1 MMLGGAWP
9 GFVVRCVVI
18 RMSAHADGGVG
29 CVGERGVRGFCCVA
43 YVGTCANFPILFR
56 ASIYEDLL
64 TR

>member
-1 MMLGGAWP
+1 MMIGGARP
-9 GFVVRCVVI
+9 EFVVRCVVI
-18 RMSAHADGGVG
+18 RMSAHAGGGVG

-43 YVGTCANFPILFR
+43 YVGTCANFPILVR